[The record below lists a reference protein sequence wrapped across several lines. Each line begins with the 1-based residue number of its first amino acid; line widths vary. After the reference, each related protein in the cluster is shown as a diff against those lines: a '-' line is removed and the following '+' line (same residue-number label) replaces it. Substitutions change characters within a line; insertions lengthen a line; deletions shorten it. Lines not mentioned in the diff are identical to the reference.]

1 MGMYVVRLNSDTN
14 NPLNKILFF
23 RTNDEHIGDVLLS
36 TNVVYGRNGLRT
48 ISMNCVEVMT
58 FKLHR
63 TITENS
69 VEVIGRSTCTRQLLK
84 IVYKL

>member
-36 TNVVYGRNGLRT
+36 TNVVYGRNGLTQTEITNLYTVLVVYINT
-48 ISMNCVEVMT
+48 IN
-58 FKLHR
+58 
-63 TITENS
+63 I
-69 VEVIGRSTCTRQLLK
+69 Q
-84 IVYKL
+84 